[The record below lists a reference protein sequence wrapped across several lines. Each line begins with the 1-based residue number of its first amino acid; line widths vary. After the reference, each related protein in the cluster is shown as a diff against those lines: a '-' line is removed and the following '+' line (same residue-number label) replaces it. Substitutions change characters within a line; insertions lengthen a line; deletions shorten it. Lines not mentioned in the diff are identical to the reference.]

1 MVSENRTCT
10 TLLAKELIDNDD
22 PLVIANI
29 DQFVEWNANEVMYA
43 FSTENIDNNILTFQ
57 STHPKWSYAKKNDS
71 GFVEEVAEK
80 KPISTNATVNIYYY
94 KKGSDYVRC
103 AEKMIEK
110 DIRTNNEFYVC
121 PVYNQLIEE
130 GNKVRIKNINKM

>member
-1 MVSENRTCT
+1 
-10 TLLAKELIDNDD
+10 
-22 PLVIANI
+22 
-29 DQFVEWNANEVMYA
+29 MYA
-43 FSTENIDNNILTFQ
+43 FSTEGIDGGILTFL

-80 KPISTNATVNIYYY
+80 KPISTNATVGIYYY

-110 DIRTNNEFYVC
+110 NIRTNNEFYVC
-121 PVYNQLIEE
+121 PVYNQLIDFQYLLLL
-130 GNKVRIKNINKM
+130 